1 MTQLKKFLKKNQKK
15 KKKKEL
21 TKKKIDHSNDI
32 TFENEVKVK
41 QTKETKS
48 SLTFGE

>member
-1 MTQLKKFLKKNQKK
+1 M
-15 KKKKEL
+15 KKEL

-32 TFENEVKVK
+32 TFENEIKKPEVKS
-41 QTKETKS
+41 ETKSETTS